1 MGGGGHGGEHSL
13 PAVLSPRQRPPGQV
27 ALCGL
32 SAACGIHGFPPCDDS
47 VCECWPAGQ
56 AVSFHG
62 WGQSLGGSGTCPAPS
77 RGRGGPRAAVA
88 GLRKDRRWPPADLAS
103 GSEIPPGLSPDS
115 THGRSHAPGSK
126 SPDRSG
132 PLHPEGR
139 VASLW
144 RWKEVACRSGK
155 APSTGRQ
162 WTSKSPQTPER
173 CCWRRSLGR
182 GAPAGPHPGSCASGD
197 ARSPLT
203 PVPGV
208 RKNQGGG
215 VGIGAEACAQE
226 SRKPWAYS
234 DSEPAD
240 ISQGIKQVKAACRV
254 CHHRAQSGSRGRGRW
269 AAP

>member
-1 MGGGGHGGEHSL
+1 MVFTGFLLVTTLSVSAGR
-13 PAVLSPRQRPPGQV
+13 PAELSPSTDGARALEVQGRARLHPGAEV
-27 ALCGL
+27 DPGL
-32 SAACGIHGFPPCDDS
+32 LLL
-47 VCECWPAGQ
+47 
-56 AVSFHG
+56 VS
-62 WGQSLGGSGTCPAPS
+62 
-77 RGRGGPRAAVA
+77 GRTGA
-88 GLRKDRRWPPADLAS
+88 GLLRTWPPADLAS

-155 APSTGRQ
+155 APSTGRR

-182 GAPAGPHPGSCASGD
+182 GAPAGPRPGSCASGD

-215 VGIGAEACAQE
+215 
-226 SRKPWAYS
+226 
-234 DSEPAD
+234 
-240 ISQGIKQVKAACRV
+240 
-254 CHHRAQSGSRGRGRW
+254 
-269 AAP
+269 